1 LDGNDGLGECRIMN
15 SQTSVSRSD
24 VEHAEALIRSLIAG
38 DFGTQAPADA
48 KSLDRMLVHLVRIQT
63 AISASPERHANAA
76 KRLQDFSVVT
86 WRMTSRHPDATED
99 LTRITHALRTAGVR
113 LKESLDSEQS
123 SLTAV

>member
-24 VEHAEALIRSLIAG
+24 VEHAEALIRALIAG
-38 DFGTQAPADA
+38 DFGTRAAADA
-48 KSLDRMLVHLVRIQT
+48 KSLARMLVHLVRIQT

-86 WRMTSRHPDATED
+86 WRMTARNPDAAED
-99 LTRITHALRTAGVR
+99 LTRITHALRTAGLR
-113 LKESLDSEQS
+113 LKEALDSEQS
-123 SLTAV
+123 LTAV